1 MNEDYPSAVT
11 LANDYPK
18 RTPRKVGHRCG
29 AVVSNGKA
37 RDATNQRIRRS
48 KVEAR
53 KSEASEQEY
62 PRTIPDLLRAIEGLG
77 CRVIQIENL
86 AWQIESS
93 EASRGSCLLIGS
105 DSRKQSKTQYAMRAA
120 VQGWGEAKKRVAEAE
135 MEHARFEEVTRV
147 LVRMDEVREVFGKWL
162 GAIRNLMDAMPSSLA
177 ARANPSDPECAKRAI
192 QEGIDQIFVTIQKAE
207 GAFK

>member
-1 MNEDYPSAVT
+1 MITQKELREKWGIDAGQLSRMVKRGMPLTSESDAQRWR
-11 LANDYPK
+11 LANQK
-18 RTPRKVGHRCG
+18 RVSKSQIARTP
-29 AVVSNGKA
+29 SP
-37 RDATNQRIRRS
+37 T
-48 KVEAR
+48 
-53 KSEASEQEY
+53 
-62 PRTIPDLLRAIEGLG
+62 
-77 CRVIQIENL
+77 
-86 AWQIESS
+86 SS
-93 EASRGSCLLIGS
+93 EPLKDS
-105 DSRKQSKTQYAMRAA
+105 DAESYKSKTSLGRLNRAKQAEVVAYSLVATAANNQNPVAMRAA

-177 ARANPSDPECAKRAI
+177 TRANPSDPECAKRAI

>member
-1 MNEDYPSAVT
+1 MITQKELREKWGIDAGQLSRMVKRGMPLTSESDAQRWR
-11 LANDYPK
+11 LANQK
-18 RTPRKVGHRCG
+18 RVSKSQIARTP
-29 AVVSNGKA
+29 SP
-37 RDATNQRIRRS
+37 T
-48 KVEAR
+48 
-53 KSEASEQEY
+53 
-62 PRTIPDLLRAIEGLG
+62 
-77 CRVIQIENL
+77 
-86 AWQIESS
+86 SS
-93 EASRGSCLLIGS
+93 EPLKDS
-105 DSRKQSKTQYAMRAA
+105 DAESYKSKTSLGRLNRAKQAEVVAYSLVATAANNQNPVAMRSA

>member
-1 MNEDYPSAVT
+1 MIRQIDLALKWNVSKAAISKLVKTGMPLTSVSDAERWK
-11 LANDYPK
+11 LANQK
-18 RTPRKVGHRCG
+18 RV
-29 AVVSNGKA
+29 
-37 RDATNQRIRRS
+37 S
-48 KVEAR
+48 KVEISSTPSQTSLEPSKELDVESY
-53 KSEASEQEY
+53 KSTSSLG
-62 PRTIPDLLRAIEGLG
+62 RLNRA
-77 CRVIQIENL
+77 
-86 AWQIESS
+86 
-93 EASRGSCLLIGS
+93 
-105 DSRKQSKTQYAMRAA
+105 KQAEVVAYSLVATAATNKNPVAMRAA

>member
-1 MNEDYPSAVT
+1 MRQSE
-11 LANDYPK
+11 LAK
-18 RTPRKVGHRCG
+18 LWGISG
-29 AVVSNGKA
+29 AAINKLVKA
-37 RDATNQRIRRS
+37 GMPLT
-48 KVEAR
+48 
-53 KSEASEQEY
+53 SEAEAQSWKIANQK
-62 PRTIPDLLRAIEGLG
+62 RVGRKQLLIPAPS
-77 CRVIQIENL
+77 QT
-86 AWQIESS
+86 SS
-93 EASRGSCLLIGS
+93 EPLRES
-105 DSRKQSKTQYAMRAA
+105 DAESYKSKTSLGRLNRAKQAEVVAYSLVATAANNQNPVAMRSA

>member
-1 MNEDYPSAVT
+1 MIRQKELCEKWGLTRGAISQLVKAGMPLTSVTDAERWKIANQKKPSRARPI
-11 LANDYPK
+11 LSASANL
-18 RTPRKVGHRCG
+18 
-29 AVVSNGKA
+29 
-37 RDATNQRIRRS
+37 
-48 KVEAR
+48 
-53 KSEASEQEY
+53 SETS
-62 PRTIPDLLRAIEGLG
+62 
-77 CRVIQIENL
+77 ENL
-86 AWQIESS
+86 DAESIKL
-93 EASRGSCLLIGS
+93 ENPLGRLHRARRAELVA
-105 DSRKQSKTQYAMRAA
+105 DSLVQRATHERNPVAMRAA

>member
-1 MNEDYPSAVT
+1 MITQKELREKWGIDAGQLSRMVKRGMPLTSESDAQRWR
-11 LANDYPK
+11 LANQK
-18 RTPRKVGHRCG
+18 RVSKSQIARTP
-29 AVVSNGKA
+29 SQ
-37 RDATNQRIRRS
+37 T
-48 KVEAR
+48 
-53 KSEASEQEY
+53 
-62 PRTIPDLLRAIEGLG
+62 
-77 CRVIQIENL
+77 
-86 AWQIESS
+86 SS
-93 EASRGSCLLIGS
+93 EPLKDS
-105 DSRKQSKTQYAMRAA
+105 DAESYKSKTSLGRLNRAKQAEVVAYSLVATAANNQNPVAMRAA

>member
-1 MNEDYPSAVT
+1 MLTQKEIAEKWGISRARVCTMVKNGMPITSISEAEKWK
-11 LANDYPK
+11 LINQK
-18 RTPRKVGHRCG
+18 RPGR
-29 AVVSNGKA
+29 GKA
-37 RDATNQRIRRS
+37 ILSQSIN
-48 KVEAR
+48 
-53 KSEASEQEY
+53 
-62 PRTIPDLLRAIEGLG
+62 
-77 CRVIQIENL
+77 
-86 AWQIESS
+86 SS
-93 EASRGSCLLIGS
+93 ETSATLDAESQRSETPLGRLIRGKKAELVAYSLVV
-105 DSRKQSKTQYAMRAA
+105 QSAKERNPVAMRAA

>member
-1 MNEDYPSAVT
+1 MRQSELAKLWGISGAAINKLVKAGMPLTSEAEAQSWKIANQKRVGRKQLLIPAPSPISSEPSKESDVESYKSTSSLGRLNRAKQ
-11 LANDYPK
+11 AE
-18 RTPRKVGHRCG
+18 
-29 AVVSNGKA
+29 VVAYSLVA
-37 RDATNQRIRRS
+37 TAATN
-48 KVEAR
+48 KNPV
-53 KSEASEQEY
+53 
-62 PRTIPDLLRAIEGLG
+62 
-77 CRVIQIENL
+77 
-86 AWQIESS
+86 
-93 EASRGSCLLIGS
+93 
-105 DSRKQSKTQYAMRAA
+105 AMRSA

>member
-1 MNEDYPSAVT
+1 MITQKELREKWGIDAGQLSRMVKRGMPLTSESDAQRWR
-11 LANDYPK
+11 LANQK
-18 RTPRKVGHRCG
+18 RVSKSQIARTP
-29 AVVSNGKA
+29 SP
-37 RDATNQRIRRS
+37 T
-48 KVEAR
+48 
-53 KSEASEQEY
+53 
-62 PRTIPDLLRAIEGLG
+62 
-77 CRVIQIENL
+77 
-86 AWQIESS
+86 SS
-93 EASRGSCLLIGS
+93 EPLKES
-105 DSRKQSKTQYAMRAA
+105 DAESYKSKTSLGRLNRAKQAEVVAYSLVATAANNQNPVAMRAA

>member
-1 MNEDYPSAVT
+1 MIRQIDLVQKWGMDKGQISKMVKAGMPLTSVSDAERWK
-11 LANDYPK
+11 LANQKNPS
-18 RTPRKVGHRCG
+18 RLQPILS
-29 AVVSNGKA
+29 A
-37 RDATNQRIRRS
+37 S
-48 KVEAR
+48 KNS
-53 KSEASEQEY
+53 SETS
-62 PRTIPDLLRAIEGLG
+62 DDSD
-77 CRVIQIENL
+77 
-86 AWQIESS
+86 IESLKS
-93 EASRGSCLLIGS
+93 QTPLGRLHRAKRAEMVAYSLVMRSYKENS
-105 DSRKQSKTQYAMRAA
+105 PVAMRAA

>member
-1 MNEDYPSAVT
+1 MIRQIDLALKWNVSKAAISKLVKAGMPLTSVSDAERWK
-11 LANDYPK
+11 LANQK
-18 RTPRKVGHRCG
+18 RV
-29 AVVSNGKA
+29 
-37 RDATNQRIRRS
+37 S
-48 KVEAR
+48 KVEI
-53 KSEASEQEY
+53 SSTPSQ
-62 PRTIPDLLRAIEGLG
+62 T
-77 CRVIQIENL
+77 
-86 AWQIESS
+86 SS
-93 EASRGSCLLIGS
+93 EPLKDS
-105 DSRKQSKTQYAMRAA
+105 DAESYKSKTSLGRLNRAKQAEIVAYSLVATAANNQNPVAMRAA

>member
-1 MNEDYPSAVT
+1 MIRQKELCEKWGLVKSEISKLVKRGMPLTSVADAERWKIANQKKPSRARPILSAST
-11 LANDYPK
+11 SLSETSENSDAESIKLENPLG
-18 RTPRKVGHRCG
+18 RLHR
-29 AVVSNGKA
+29 ARRAEVVAYSLVQ
-37 RDATNQRIRRS
+37 RATNERNP
-48 KVEAR
+48 V
-53 KSEASEQEY
+53 
-62 PRTIPDLLRAIEGLG
+62 
-77 CRVIQIENL
+77 
-86 AWQIESS
+86 
-93 EASRGSCLLIGS
+93 
-105 DSRKQSKTQYAMRAA
+105 AMRAA
-120 VQGWGEAKKRVAEAE
+120 IQGWGEAKKRVAEAE

>member
-1 MNEDYPSAVT
+1 MITQKELREKWGIDAGQLSRMVKRGMPLTSESDAQRWR
-11 LANDYPK
+11 LANQK
-18 RTPRKVGHRCG
+18 RVSKSQIARTP
-29 AVVSNGKA
+29 SQ
-37 RDATNQRIRRS
+37 T
-48 KVEAR
+48 
-53 KSEASEQEY
+53 
-62 PRTIPDLLRAIEGLG
+62 
-77 CRVIQIENL
+77 
-86 AWQIESS
+86 SS
-93 EASRGSCLLIGS
+93 EPLKES
-105 DSRKQSKTQYAMRAA
+105 DAESYKSKTSLGRLNRAKQAEVVAYSLVATAANNQNPVAMRAA

>member
-1 MNEDYPSAVT
+1 MIRQKELCEKWGLTRGAISQLVKAGMPLTSVTDAERWKIANQKKPSRARPILSASANLSETSEGSGAESIKLENPLGRLHRARRAELVAYSLVQRASNERNPV
-11 LANDYPK
+11 
-18 RTPRKVGHRCG
+18 
-29 AVVSNGKA
+29 
-37 RDATNQRIRRS
+37 
-48 KVEAR
+48 
-53 KSEASEQEY
+53 
-62 PRTIPDLLRAIEGLG
+62 
-77 CRVIQIENL
+77 
-86 AWQIESS
+86 
-93 EASRGSCLLIGS
+93 
-105 DSRKQSKTQYAMRAA
+105 AMRAA